1 VAVRG
6 RAQWLDLKLSR
17 VDQMVLSVL
26 VFCADYHSGAAEVR
40 G

>member
-6 RAQWLDLKLSR
+6 RAQWLDLELST
-17 VDQMVLSVL
+17 VDQTVLSAL
-26 VFCADYHSGAAEVR
+26 VFCADYHSGAVEVR